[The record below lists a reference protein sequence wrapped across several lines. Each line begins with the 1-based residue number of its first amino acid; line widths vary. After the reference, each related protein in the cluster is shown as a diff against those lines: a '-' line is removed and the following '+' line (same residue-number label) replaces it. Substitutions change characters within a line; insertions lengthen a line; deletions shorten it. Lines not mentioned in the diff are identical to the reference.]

1 MNAPTPTPK
10 KKPVRTCSTSLKTI
24 THVSIELA
32 RTYRRM
38 KAGVIE
44 SSHGYRLAQVLAL
57 LKQCLESSE
66 FERRLAEMEAA
77 VKQRPEQTDVA
88 RFRIVK

>member
-1 MNAPTPTPK
+1 MTTPR
-10 KKPVRTCSTSLKTI
+10 KKPKRTCSTSLKTV

-38 KAGVIE
+38 KSGTIE
-44 SSHGYRLAQVLAL
+44 SSDGHRLAQVLSL
-57 LKQCLESSE
+57 LKASLESSE

-77 VKQRPEQTDVA
+77 VNKRSDVVTKSTPK
-88 RFRIVK
+88 IVS